1 MLYKDFRALLLQSD
15 EITLD
20 DKTRGPILVIITL
33 KDVDYIADAFE
44 TKKYLNFPN
53 IPKLALSQFLGYS
66 HVLVIQTTSV
76 WGIHSCL

>member
-20 DKTRGPILVIITL
+20 DKTRVAIWVIITT

-44 TKKYLNFPN
+44 TKK
-53 IPKLALSQFLGYS
+53 
-66 HVLVIQTTSV
+66 
-76 WGIHSCL
+76 